1 MGRSVLWIA
10 ALVLV
15 ASCGGSDSSHVLTGQ
30 LPVDT
35 SVVDR
40 SVDWDGEPTTIVD
53 DAHEL
58 ELPPSF
64 EVETA
69 FDDLITRR
77 IECGRRPWS
86 CDPAELTV
94 DGSPTR
100 QRFDELFATRRS
112 AGIVASDDGEF
123 RYRIDDVRTRSDS
136 EVQVTTCITD
146 DTVLVD
152 ANGWVF
158 DDGLFSGTV
167 QFDMTNTAEGWRW
180 SDDRVLSY
188 TYGEDLCGLL
198 D

>member
-1 MGRSVLWIA
+1 MGRHITLLVV
-10 ALVLV
+10 ALVV
-15 ASCGGSDSSHVLTGQ
+15 TGCGGSASSHALTGR
-30 LPVDT
+30 LPVAAAT
-35 SVVDR
+35 VESRPRPAESVHEVEGSPD
-40 SVDWDGEPTTIVD
+40 SPTRTGTN
-53 DAHEL
+53 
-58 ELPPSF
+58 
-64 EVETA
+64 VETA
-69 FDDLITRR
+69 FNDLISQR
-77 IECGRRPWS
+77 IECGRHPWS
-86 CDPAELTV
+86 CDLSQIAV
-94 DGSPTR
+94 NGSPTR